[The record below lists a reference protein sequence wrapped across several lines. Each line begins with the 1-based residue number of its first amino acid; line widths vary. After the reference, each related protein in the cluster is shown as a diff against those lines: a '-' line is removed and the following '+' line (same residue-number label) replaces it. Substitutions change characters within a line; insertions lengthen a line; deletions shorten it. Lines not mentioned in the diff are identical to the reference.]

1 MAETKTDFKSL
12 FSQLNSFLEEYLV
25 KKAPQ
30 LPTKAKDILV
40 AFAPWLTLIGLIS
53 SIPIVFMAFGLGA
66 ILAPL
71 SVFTGPVNTISYG
84 VTYTLGMVILAVALV
99 FDAIAL
105 PGLFNKTKKGW
116 TFLYYATLV
125 SFLSNL
131 LSYNWFG
138 GLISAVIVLYFM
150 FQIRSYYK

>member
-53 SIPIVFMAFGLGA
+53 SIPIVFMAF
-66 ILAPL
+66 
-71 SVFTGPVNTISYG
+71 
-84 VTYTLGMVILAVALV
+84 
-99 FDAIAL
+99 
-105 PGLFNKTKKGW
+105 
-116 TFLYYATLV
+116 
-125 SFLSNL
+125 
-131 LSYNWFG
+131 
-138 GLISAVIVLYFM
+138 
-150 FQIRSYYK
+150 